1 MTEYSYDTEKEHL
14 FTPNGIKLLLK
25 IRETIDQLLDDAGAF
40 MIDKVVQ
47 HHTGDTFQMLA
58 CIDYLEDIGE
68 IRRTCMCSAGIT
80 QMRVY
85 IRGM

>member
-1 MTEYSYDTEKEHL
+1 MTYSYDIEKENL

-25 IRETIDQLLDDAGAF
+25 IRDTINQLLDDAGAF

-58 CIDYLEDIGE
+58 CIDYLEEIGE

-80 QMRVY
+80 QIHVY
-85 IRGM
+85 IRGV